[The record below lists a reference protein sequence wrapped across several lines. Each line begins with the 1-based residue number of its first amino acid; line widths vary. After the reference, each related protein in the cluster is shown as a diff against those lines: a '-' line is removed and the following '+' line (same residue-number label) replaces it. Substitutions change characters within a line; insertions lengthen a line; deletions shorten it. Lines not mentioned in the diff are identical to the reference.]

1 MKKMLRM
8 RNSIIVILCF
18 TIICM
23 AIGFSLLSIKLEKIK
38 KEKPNFNIM
47 FEKVIVN
54 DNTKSN
60 SKCSNSIINSSKE
73 VYMNCLLDEGY
84 QLSYSVVIKNV
95 GNMDAQIISVVEN
108 VLSSNSSTFPVKIKH
123 SDLGGEVLKPNEEAT
138 LDVSFNYP
146 KGSLGVPQNFNY
158 SLFLVASSPSNS

>member
-54 DNTKSN
+54 DNTK
-60 SKCSNSIINSSKE
+60 
-73 VYMNCLLDEGY
+73 
-84 QLSYSVVIKNV
+84 
-95 GNMDAQIISVVEN
+95 
-108 VLSSNSSTFPVKIKH
+108 
-123 SDLGGEVLKPNEEAT
+123 
-138 LDVSFNYP
+138 
-146 KGSLGVPQNFNY
+146 
-158 SLFLVASSPSNS
+158 